1 MPNAVPTPLV
11 IGIAGGSGS
20 GKTTVSQAIMQ
31 RAGRDNAVYIQHD
44 SYYKDLSDLPPAQRA
59 TTNFDHPNSLETE
72 LMVEH
77 VRQLKAGH
85 PVEVPSYDFTT
96 HTRRKESHRVEPR
109 PVVIVEGI
117 LLFTEP
123 RMRELCDLKLF
134 VDTDADIRF
143 IRRLERDL
151 SERGRSLESV
161 IQQYQATVRPM
172 HLEFVEPSKRYA
184 DLIVPEGGYN
194 QVAMDVF
201 MARIESKLREFKQST
216 QPITSGTKG

>member
-1 MPNAVPTPLV
+1 MSSAAPTPLV

-20 GKTTVSQAIMQ
+20 GKTTVSHAILQ
-31 RAGRDNAVYIQHD
+31 RAGLENAVYIQHD
-44 SYYKDLSDLPPAQRA
+44 SYYKDLSDLQPAQRA

-72 LMVEH
+72 LMAEH

-85 PVEVPSYDFTT
+85 PVEVPTYDFTN
-96 HTRRKESHRVEPR
+96 HTRRQETIRLDPR

-123 RMRELCDLKLF
+123 KMRELCDLKLF

-143 IRRLERDL
+143 IRRLERDIA
-151 SERGRSLESV
+151 ERGRSLESV

-201 MARIESKLREFKQST
+201 MARIEAKLREFRQHN
-216 QPITSGTKG
+216 PPAVAGTKG